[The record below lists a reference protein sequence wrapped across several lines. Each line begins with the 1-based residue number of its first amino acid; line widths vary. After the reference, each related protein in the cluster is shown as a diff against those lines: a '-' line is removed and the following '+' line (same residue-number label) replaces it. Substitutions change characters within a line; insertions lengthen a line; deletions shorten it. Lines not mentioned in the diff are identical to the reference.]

1 MECREAMAAEVL
13 GAAVYAP
20 FRPAPTV
27 LTSGGWGLP
36 SGGGGGGPPVGE
48 VPPEEDEDPDGCDRS
63 PACLDDLVGT
73 AMVGPA
79 GGSALS
85 VFLPGS
91 YQRKY
96 SSELSGP
103 QREEFPRSLKPIEC
117 GQRTKF
123 FLKPFIIPN

>member
-48 VPPEEDEDPDGCDRS
+48 VPPEEDADPDCCDRS

-79 GGSALS
+79 AGGSVALS
-85 VFLPGS
+85 VFLPVS
-91 YQRKY
+91 YQRENIRVSLVNFGEG
-96 SSELSGP
+96 SSLAPSTQLNAGNV
-103 QREEFPRSLKPIEC
+103 RSSS
-117 GQRTKF
+117 
-123 FLKPFIIPN
+123 